1 MGAQS
6 SALEE
11 GDVLLWR
18 SSIRYSADGAFIPGD
33 IARIISRD
41 DSRDV
46 TTSTVHR
53 IPVWNRVGL
62 VVNRPREFAAT
73 LKAYFKEHDPAML
86 PRVDAIA
93 ASTIGRR
100 EEMVAKIVDKYG
112 GAPFPRF
119 EEKGLMEAS
128 SRGITITPLAER
140 IAALRHSG
148 AEMAVRKVS
157 SETSKQGLPVLGR
170 WQSERLGTI
179 LDIAEAKPEWTC
191 AGGVAEASLQAK
203 AAAAFCGRVLDAAVG
218 APRHVVQS
226 IGSDGELTVPQ
237 LLNHSPNRAQL
248 QPWVNADCDVD
259 GALSAWLLH
268 IVFNDIGLS
277 LRKPRRGEAIT
288 AMSFARAA
296 GGDEAGAFIDV
307 PLPGGVVFAKERVWH

>member
-1 MGAQS
+1 MGGGIS
-6 SALEE
+6 LEE

-18 SSIRYSADGAFIPGD
+18 SSIRYSADGAYIPGD
-33 IARIISRD
+33 IARIISCD

-46 TTSTVHR
+46 TTSTVHC

-62 VVNRPREFAAT
+62 VVNRAGVFAAK
-73 LKAYFKEHDPAML
+73 LKEYFNEHDSTML

-100 EEMVAKIVDKYG
+100 KEMIAKIVEKYG

-119 EEKGLMEAS
+119 EETGLMEAS
-128 SRGITITPLAER
+128 TQGITITPLAER

-157 SETSKQGLPVLGR
+157 SETSKQGLPVFGR
-170 WQSERLGTI
+170 WQCERLGTI
-179 LDIAEAKPEWTC
+179 LDIAEANPKWTC
-191 AGGVAEASLQAK
+191 AGRVDAETNLQAK

-226 IGSDGELTVPQ
+226 IGSDGNLALSEL
-237 LLNHSPNRAQL
+237 LSHSPNRTQL
-248 QPWVNADCDVD
+248 QPWVNAGCDVD
-259 GALSAWLLH
+259 GTLSAWLLH

-296 GGDEAGAFIDV
+296 GGVEQKAGAFINA
-307 PLPGGVVFAKERVWH
+307 PLPGAKD